1 MVFSSGIFLFFFLPV
16 TLLFYKVFKSLN
28 AKNTVLLAASLFFYA
43 FGEPVYVFLLLL
55 SILLN
60 WIFGLLVAS
69 GKNRKIWLVVSIAFN
84 LSLLFVFK
92 YLGFVCKNLS
102 LLLNRNIDVNIALP
116 IGISF
121 FTFQAMSYVI
131 DVYRG
136 QGEAQKKIRNVALYI
151 SLFPQLIAGP
161 IVRYE
166 TVATQLSYRTVDPEK
181 VTSGVRRFMSGFVK
195 KVVACVNNVDKV
207 LDGCEV
213 VSCAVEVDV
222 DSAAGVYEGA
232 SVSKLSDDLLQGVD
246 ILLVSQDRG
255 NQFAFVKVCRP
266 GDLAVNLL
274 LRGNARIEHYFPN
287 SAVWRGDVVGVVS
300 ASDVAN
306 RSVQLLGDNLCRFV
320 SGDACELDFCSES
333 CVYHSK
339 KLLFSLFC
347 FALFSLSV
355 CVY

>member
-1 MVFSSGIFLFFFLPV
+1 MVAAVVVVGC
-16 TLLFYKVFKSLN
+16 
-28 AKNTVLLAASLFFYA
+28 AASPKALVPNVLERA
-43 FGEPVYVFLLLL
+43 HRGGL
-55 SILLN
+55 SILDFVDQAF
-60 WIFGLLVAS
+60 IELLAIMLS
-69 GKNRKIWLVVSIAFN
+69 GRV
-84 LSLLFVFK
+84 
-92 YLGFVCKNLS
+92 
-102 LLLNRNIDVNIALP
+102 DV
-116 IGISF
+116 
-121 FTFQAMSYVI
+121 QC
-131 DVYRG
+131 
-136 QGEAQKKIRNVALYI
+136 
-151 SLFPQLIAGP
+151 
-161 IVRYE
+161 
-166 TVATQLSYRTVDPEK
+166 
-181 VTSGVRRFMSGFVK
+181 FVK

-306 RSVQLLGDNLCRFV
+306 RSVQLLGNNLCRFV

-333 CVYHSK
+333 CV
-339 KLLFSLFC
+339 
-347 FALFSLSV
+347 
-355 CVY
+355 